1 MMTIGW
7 VLMSPLISLF
17 ASLGIAKAAKF
28 TEQNKAEYLVLF
40 MLVELFIVGVGIM
53 AINWSW

>member
-28 TEQNKAEYLVLF
+28 TEQNKSEYFVLF
-40 MLVELFIVGVGIM
+40 MFVELFVFGAGAMIL
-53 AINWSW
+53 NWR